1 MALCSFVL
9 NYMRANF
16 SSSLSRSQAHSSL
29 IFGLIQKSNQKNHDE
44 EKAR

>member
-9 NYMRANF
+9 NYLKANF
-16 SSSLSRSQAHSSL
+16 SSSLSRSQTLSSL
-29 IFGLIQKSNQKNHDE
+29 IFGLIQKSNQKNQDE